1 MSQPNVLVLGGVGFI
16 GRNLVTYL
24 VENNLAKHV
33 RVVDK
38 VLPSTA
44 FLGNPHAAAFENSIV
59 EYKQCNLTSD
69 AGVAKAFTMEEGKFE
84 LVFNLAAETKYGQTE
99 EVYAEKVLTLSK
111 KVAAAAAK
119 FGANKYIEAST
130 AQVYSEG
137 KKASKEESKISPW
150 TNLAKYKLQAEN
162 AVKEID
168 GLPWII
174 VRPSTVYGPGDV
186 SGLSP
191 RIICGAVYKHLH
203 ETMKFLWSGDLRINT
218 VHVRDVCAA
227 LWHVSQNAQVKTT
240 WNLSDKGD
248 TTQKKVNKMLE
259 QIFGI
264 KTGFLGAAISSI
276 AKLKL
281 KDVTEEINDKH
292 LKPWADLC
300 RDAEILNTP
309 LTPYIDQELL
319 YNNSLSIDGAAIEST
334 GFSYS
339 VPEVTVDLL
348 KEQIDYYV
356 QQNLFPST

>member
-1 MSQPNVLVLGGVGFI
+1 MSKPNVLVLGGVGFI

-24 VENNLAKHV
+24 VENNLAENI

-44 FLGNPHAAAFENSIV
+44 FLGAPHAAAFESPNV
-59 EYKQCNLTSD
+59 EYKQCNLTST
-69 AGVAKAFTMEEGKFE
+69 AGVDKAYTREEGKFE

-99 EVYAEKVLTLSK
+99 EVYAEKVLSLST
-111 KVAAAAAK
+111 KVAEAAVK
-119 FGANKYIEAST
+119 FGANKYVETST
-130 AQVYSEG
+130 AQVYHEG
-137 KKASKEESKISPW
+137 KKASKEEGKLSPW
-150 TNLAKYKLQAEN
+150 TNLAKYKLQAEG
-162 AVKEID
+162 AIKAIE
-168 GLPWII
+168 GLPWVI
-174 VRPSTVYGPGDV
+174 VRPATVYGPGDI
-186 SGLSP
+186 SGISP
-191 RIICGAVYKHLH
+191 RIICGAVYKHLS

-227 LWHVSQNAQVKTT
+227 LWHLSQNAEVNTT
-240 WNLSDKGD
+240 WNLCDKGD
-248 TTQKKVNKMLE
+248 TTQKKINKMLE
-259 QIFGI
+259 QIFSI

-300 RDAEILNTP
+300 RDAGILNTP

-334 GFSYS
+334 GFSYT

-348 KEQIDYYV
+348 KEQIEYYV
-356 QQNLFPST
+356 QQNLFPRT